1 MNIIC
6 FETEW
11 LYNHQEKDKRFNL
24 NCRPVLQ
31 CLKDFYGCDFIYRN
45 FLSKDDLKYY
55 MDYFNKPAFKP
66 KKYPIVYISTHG
78 WNSSIH
84 VEGAQV
90 KKRKNEQD
98 EEENQSD
105 IKLSDLA
112 QISPGFF
119 EGRIVH
125 FSSCKTL
132 VKEKDALDF
141 KHETGASY
149 VSGYRRS
156 VDAMRSVILDMAYFN
171 FLQRYSAKAVADG
184 VLFKKRYGS
193 LMEDLEFTIV

>member
-11 LYNHQEKDKRFNL
+11 LYNHHEKDKRFNL

-45 FLSKDDLKYY
+45 FLTKDDLKYY
-55 MDYFNKPAFKP
+55 MDYFNTASFK

-84 VEGAQV
+84 LEGV
-90 KKRKNEQD
+90 KETKHKKKQQ
-98 EEENQSD
+98 EEENKSD
-105 IKLSDLA
+105 ISLFDLSQLV
-112 QISPGFF
+112 PGFF
-119 EGRIVH
+119 EDRIVH

-132 VKEKDALDF
+132 IREQDALDF
-141 KHETGASY
+141 KYETGAKY
-149 VSGYRRS
+149 VSGYKKS

-171 FLQRYSAKAVADG
+171 FLQRYSAKSVANG

>member
-11 LYNHQEKDKRFNL
+11 LYNHQNKDKRFNL

-45 FLSKDDLKYY
+45 FLTKDDLKYY
-55 MDYFNKPAFKP
+55 MDYFNTASFK

-84 VEGAQV
+84 LEGV
-90 KKRKNEQD
+90 KAPKRKKKQIED
-98 EEENQSD
+98 EE
-105 IKLSDLA
+105 KPDLNLHELA
-112 QISPGFF
+112 EMSPGFF

-132 VKEKDALDF
+132 VSEQDALDF
-141 KHETGASY
+141 KYETGAYY
-149 VSGYRRS
+149 VSGYKKS

-171 FLQRYSAKAVADG
+171 FLQRYSAKSVAKG

-193 LMEDLEFTIV
+193 LMEDLDFTIV

>member
-45 FLSKDDLKYY
+45 FLTKDNLKYY

-90 KKRKNEQD
+90 KKTQNKQV
-98 EEENQSD
+98 EEENRSD

-132 VKEKDALDF
+132 VKEEDALDF
-141 KHETGASY
+141 QYETGASY
-149 VSGYRRS
+149 VSGYKRS

-171 FLQRYSAKAVADG
+171 FLQRYSAKAVANG